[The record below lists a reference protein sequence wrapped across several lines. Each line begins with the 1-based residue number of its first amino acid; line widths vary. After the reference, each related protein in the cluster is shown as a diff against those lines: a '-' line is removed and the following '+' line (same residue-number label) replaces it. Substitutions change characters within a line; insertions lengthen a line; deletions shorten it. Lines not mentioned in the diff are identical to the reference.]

1 MYYTSINYSREDFN
15 RVLSRKITR
24 KLITTAT
31 IIAGLS
37 ILDKAL

>member
-1 MYYTSINYSREDFN
+1 MYSSLNYNRDSFN
-15 RVLSRKITR
+15 QLMGRKITR
-24 KLITTAT
+24 KLIITAT